1 MTYLAEWGSRG
12 PIVFGVVMGV
22 GWFIAFSI
30 AKLVRERA
38 ESGQPVALK
47 LTRSF
52 LSIAVYVLLSLA
64 GALILIAVLAGEP
77 AVAVT
82 TAVLAVPLMIGA
94 LVRSARKQV

>member
-38 ESGQPVALK
+38 ERGQPVALK

-52 LSIAVYVLLSLA
+52 LSIAVYVLLFLS
-64 GALILIAVLAGEP
+64 GAVILIAVLAGEP
-77 AVAVT
+77 AVAVP
-82 TAVLAVPLMIGA
+82 TAFWPFP
-94 LVRSARKQV
+94 S